1 MGSVEK
7 YLANGSPD
15 EFGDFDLW
23 GLEICKRAA
32 SRYKYPK
39 FACDNSSLQEMS
51 SLQLN

>member
-32 SRYKYPK
+32 SRY
-39 FACDNSSLQEMS
+39 NSGIQNSHVTIQVFKK
-51 SLQLN
+51 